1 MEEFPPHHF
10 LCPISR
16 EVMKEPVTI
25 FSGVTYDRTS
35 IEKWFFTYKKKTCPA
50 TMQKASDFTLTPN
63 HTLNRLILSWES
75 PKNNTTSSPSSSS
88 SSSSNGKQEHMV
100 ELLSA
105 IDSSPFKVRSLK
117 ELSSLLQINGDD
129 AAKSDLIRSNG
140 VQILCRILT
149 QILLSDASDFVTF
162 RACEEAIAV
171 LYQLVTVVVI
181 VSEKEEEKLVFDL
194 LSQPDSMRSMAIML
208 QRASAE
214 TRLHTLSI
222 LRNIAK
228 KTDYDWNSD
237 AAVIIHQGTDFFKSL
252 LELVSDQISTK
263 ASSAALE
270 VLIEILSKSKK
281 SRLRAIEAGAVCV
294 LVELLPESNRSRCE
308 KMLYLTK
315 LVCECAEGR
324 TALVEH
330 GMGIAAVSKKML
342 EVSRTA
348 TKVAVKVLN
357 LVSCFHGNEKVLE
370 EMVMCGAVKKL
381 VALLHMDGRSST
393 KEKVVKMFKLHANSW
408 KRYPCFAIHFNEYLG
423 LIVNSNN
430 NTYNSISI

>member
-1 MEEFPPHHF
+1 MEEYPPHHF

-35 IEKWFFTYKKKTCPA
+35 IEKWFFTYKKKTCPT

-63 HTLNRLILSWES
+63 HTLNRLILSWQS
-75 PKNNTTSSPSSSS
+75 PNTTTTTSSPSSSN
-88 SSSSNGKQEHMV
+88 SSNYKHEHMV
-100 ELLSA
+100 ELLKA

-117 ELSSLLQINGDD
+117 EMRSLLQIDGDE
-129 AAKSDLIRSNG
+129 AAKSDFIKSNG
-140 VQILCRILT
+140 VQILCKILT
-149 QILLSDASDFVTF
+149 QILFSDGSDFVTF

-171 LYQLVTVVVI
+171 LYQLVSVVVLL
-181 VSEKEEEKLVFDL
+181 SEKEEEHQVFDL
-194 LSQPDSMRSMAIML
+194 LSQPDTMRSMVTML
-208 QRASAE
+208 QKASAD

-228 KTDYDWNSD
+228 KTNYDWNSD
-237 AAVIIHQGTDFFKSL
+237 HASQGTDFFKSL

-263 ASSAALE
+263 ASSSALE

-294 LVELLPESNRSRCE
+294 LIELLPESNRSRCE

-315 LVCECAEGR
+315 LLCECAEGR
-324 TALVEH
+324 TELVEH

-342 EVSRTA
+342 EASRTA
-348 TKVAVKVLN
+348 TKVGVKVLS
-357 LVSCFHGNEKVLE
+357 LVCSFHGNEKVLE

-381 VALLHMDGRSST
+381 VALLHIDGRSST
-393 KEKVVKMFKLHANSW
+393 KDKVVKMFKLHANSW
-408 KRYPCFAIHFNEYLG
+408 KRYPCFSTHYNQYLG
-423 LIVNSNN
+423 LLVNTNDNN
-430 NTYNSISI
+430 HHIQ